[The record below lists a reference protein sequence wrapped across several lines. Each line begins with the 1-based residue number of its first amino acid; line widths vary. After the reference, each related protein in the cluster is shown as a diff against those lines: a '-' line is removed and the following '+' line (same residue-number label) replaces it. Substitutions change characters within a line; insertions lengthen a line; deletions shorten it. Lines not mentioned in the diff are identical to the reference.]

1 MAHGACGLPR
11 LALSSRGVT
20 RGHLAASGDASVVT
34 AEAVGGTPGIQW
46 VEVGMLLGCTWTG
59 PTVKDDPAPN
69 VGRAKVEKHCRP
81 EEHFCFNS
89 RNDLL
94 GEVGGALC

>member
-34 AEAVGGTPGIQW
+34 AEAVGGDSWHP
-46 VEVGMLLGCTWTG
+46 
-59 PTVKDDPAPN
+59 
-69 VGRAKVEKHCRP
+69 VGRGGHAAGMHLDRP
-81 EEHFCFNS
+81 H
-89 RNDLL
+89 
-94 GEVGGALC
+94 GER